1 MKKNHLFF
9 LLTAFVCLSCGKP
22 DQHTAPSG
30 STTVAHQVTDQEV
43 VTGFMEKESKD
54 LTTLIKE
61 ARIEKNRRDSVFAA
75 NREEVWVYQ
84 IGSNKKEAKD
94 FEKTYSILSKHMQHL
109 YFFKQSQ
116 DNYYLILHD
125 GYNTEQELL
134 NKQNE
139 VEAAIKKLGVNDKVS
154 VFNITTHCSL
164 KEKIKPAHEVKLAC
178 KEMAVCYTCDE

>member
-1 MKKNHLFF
+1 MN
-9 LLTAFVCLSCGKP
+9 
-22 DQHTAPSG
+22 
-30 STTVAHQVTDQEV
+30 QVTKTEKEASV
-43 VTGFMEKESKD
+43 LLEKESTD
-54 LTTLIKE
+54 LTALVKE

-84 IGSNKKEAKD
+84 IGTNKKEAKD
-94 FEKTYSILSKHMQHL
+94 FEKTYSILSKHMLHL

-139 VEAAIKKLGVNDKVS
+139 VE
-154 VFNITTHCSL
+154 
-164 KEKIKPAHEVKLAC
+164 KPDCLCVMCTGRA
-178 KEMAVCYTCDE
+178 